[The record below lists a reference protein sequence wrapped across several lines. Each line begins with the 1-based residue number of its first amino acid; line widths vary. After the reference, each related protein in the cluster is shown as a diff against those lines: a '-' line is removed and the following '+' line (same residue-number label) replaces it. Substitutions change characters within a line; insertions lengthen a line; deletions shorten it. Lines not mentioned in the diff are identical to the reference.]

1 MLSFDHQNHLKWHKW
16 CHVPYNCLWPI
27 LRTACTIFFWTNGH
41 EIVPISLIEK
51 NSITGG
57 PVTKNYSCGII
68 DAKFFAPAI
77 AQMTASA
84 LIFYI
89 NLVADVSFR
98 LKTLLFR
105 SFQTSQLISMVRLRT
120 TFFFGTTAVAVMFSH
135 QVSALSL
142 GLHLF
147 GLSSGYAIHS
157 AASCQILLVY
167 LHSESKWCA
176 DFMTPLQRGMKASAA
191 SPSSPFG
198 PMIKQYFLKG

>member
-1 MLSFDHQNHLKWHKW
+1 M
-16 CHVPYNCLWPI
+16 
-27 LRTACTIFFWTNGH
+27 
-41 EIVPISLIEK
+41 PISLIEK
-51 NSITGG
+51 KSTNQETGNKIY
-57 PVTKNYSCGII
+57 VCGNT
-68 DAKFFAPAI
+68 DAKSLAPVV
-77 AQMTASA
+77 AQMAASA
-84 LIFYI
+84 LIFSI
-89 NLVADVSFR
+89 NLVVDVSCR

-105 SFQTSQLISMVRLRT
+105 SFHTSQLISMVRLRT
-120 TFFFGTTAVAVMFSH
+120 IFCGAAVLVVMFSH

-167 LHSESKWCA
+167 LHSKSKWCA

-191 SPSSPFG
+191 SSSSPFG